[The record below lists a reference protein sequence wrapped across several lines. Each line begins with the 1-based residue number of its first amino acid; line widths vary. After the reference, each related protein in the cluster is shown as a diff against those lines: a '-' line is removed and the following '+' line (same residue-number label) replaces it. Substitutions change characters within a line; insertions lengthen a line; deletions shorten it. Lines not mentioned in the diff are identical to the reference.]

1 MDIQIKIP
9 DKLDINNIMLQKMI
23 FIYNA
28 IENGWGVKKMS
39 DKYIFTKN
47 HKQQKEVYLDS
58 YLREFLETN
67 LNINTISS
75 I

>member
-28 IENGWGVKKMS
+28 IENGWDVKKMS

-75 I
+75 S

>member
-28 IENGWGVKKMS
+28 IENGWDVKKMS

>member
-1 MDIQIKIP
+1 MDILIKIP
-9 DKLDINNIMLQKMI
+9 DKLDINNFMLQKMI

-28 IENGWGVKKMS
+28 IENGWDVKKIEE
-39 DKYIFTKN
+39 KYIFTKN
-47 HKQQKEVYLDS
+47 HKQQKEVYHDS
-58 YLREFLETN
+58 YLRKFLETN